1 MSAEELRASLGLAGV
16 LSLRMLGLFI
26 ILPVFALYAVDLPST
41 PNHTLVGIAMGAY
54 GLAQAC
60 LQIPFGALSD
70 RWGRKRTIYLGL
82 AVFAVGSLVAGL
94 AQDIYMVILG
104 RTIQGA
110 GAISAAVLALT
121 ADLTRDEQR
130 TKAMALIGMSI
141 GVTFAISIV
150 GGAVLARSVGVPG
163 IFLLT
168 GLLGLVAMAVVRWV
182 VPEPQATA
190 PLNAQPKTPLG
201 QLLRQPDLARINF
214 GIFVLQAVLMAMWV
228 VVPFDMREAGL
239 QARNHWLVY
248 LPVLVGSV
256 VLMLPPMLLA
266 ERRGKQKVALLGGI
280 AVLILSEAALAL
292 GRHSLWGIGVA
303 LLLFFAAFNLLE
315 ASLPALISRTAPPE
329 SKGTAI
335 GIYSSVQFLGTFTG
349 GVAGGFVSQHFG
361 GTAVFTL
368 CGIAALSWLMIAARM
383 RLPGAVRMHTYPVPQ
398 MDETRAQG
406 LSHRLAR
413 LPGVR
418 EARVRAAEGVALLKV
433 DSARFE
439 ENNVLKLLSGE
450 V

>member
-1 MSAEELRASLGLAGV
+1 
-16 LSLRMLGLFI
+16 
-26 ILPVFALYAVDLPST
+26 
-41 PNHTLVGIAMGAY
+41 
-54 GLAQAC
+54 
-60 LQIPFGALSD
+60 
-70 RWGRKRTIYLGL
+70 
-82 AVFAVGSLVAGL
+82 
-94 AQDIYMVILG
+94 
-104 RTIQGA
+104 
-110 GAISAAVLALT
+110 
-121 ADLTRDEQR
+121 
-130 TKAMALIGMSI
+130 
-141 GVTFAISIV
+141 
-150 GGAVLARSVGVPG
+150 VLARSIGVPG

-182 VPEPQATA
+182 VPEPQPAA
-190 PLNAQPKTPLG
+190 PLKTQRKTPLG

-228 VVPFDMREAGL
+228 VVPFDMRQAGL
-239 QARNHWLVY
+239 QARDHWLIY

-256 VLMLPPMLLA
+256 ALMLPPMLLA

-280 AVLILSEAALAL
+280 AVLIFSEAALAL

-315 ASLPALISRTAPPE
+315 ASLPALISRTAPSE

-349 GVAGGFVSQHFG
+349 GVAGGFVSQHLG
-361 GTAVFTL
+361 GTAVFAL

-383 RLPGAVRMHTYPVPQ
+383 RLPGAVRTHTYPVPQ

-406 LSHRLAR
+406 LSHRLAG

-418 EARVRAAEGVALLKV
+418 EARVRPAEGVALLKV
-433 DSARFE
+433 DSVRFE
-439 ENNVLKLLSGE
+439 EKNVLKLLSGE